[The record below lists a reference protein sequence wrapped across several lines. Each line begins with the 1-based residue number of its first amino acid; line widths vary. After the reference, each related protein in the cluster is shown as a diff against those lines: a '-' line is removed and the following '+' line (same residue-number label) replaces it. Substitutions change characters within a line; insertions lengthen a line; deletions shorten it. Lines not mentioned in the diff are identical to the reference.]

1 MRFLRRPAAILLIAL
16 ARVVGTAFTTRMG
29 RIPLEDNYTDV
40 IGKAQRGLG
49 VTDLQ
54 LAHRADVPLPVLAA
68 LKGGEFDE
76 VVARRVVPHLRL
88 HRDSLVQLARKE
100 WYPAHPQF
108 PTGFAASNTAMEE
121 GAVNSY
127 IIWDE
132 RTRQAA
138 VFDTGMTAMPI
149 LDVVQS
155 ERLQVRYI
163 FLTHTHEDHVADLP
177 RLAKETGAEVW
188 SSELEPV
195 DHPGAK
201 TFAENAFF
209 HVGPLSIRT
218 LLTNGHS
225 KGGTTYFITGLSYP
239 LAIVGDSLFSCS
251 MGGAPQEL
259 FALALDNN
267 RKKIFTLPADTALA
281 CGHGPMST
289 LAQERKNN
297 PFFAR

>member
-1 MRFLRRPAAILLIAL
+1 
-16 ARVVGTAFTTRMG
+16 MG

-49 VTDLQ
+49 VTDQQ
-54 LAHRADVPLPVLAA
+54 LAHRADVPIDAIVA
-68 LKGGEFDE
+68 LKSGQFDE

-88 HRDSLVQLARKE
+88 GRDALVQLANKS
-100 WYPAHPQF
+100 WYPKHPQF
-108 PTGFAASNTAMEE
+108 PMGFAAFNTPMEE

-132 RTRQAA
+132 RTKNAA
-138 VFDTGMTAMPI
+138 VFDTGMTAMPL
-149 LDVVQS
+149 LDVIQS
-155 ERLQVRYI
+155 ERLRVQYI

-177 RLAKETGAEVW
+177 RLVSETKAGVW

-195 DHPGAK
+195 DFPGAK

-209 HVGPLSIRT
+209 HIGPISIRT

-225 KGGTTYFITGLSYP
+225 SGGTTYYVTGLSYP
-239 LAIVGDSLFSCS
+239 LAVVGDSLFSCS
-251 MGGAPQEL
+251 MGGAPQAV
-259 FALALDNN
+259 FAQALENN

-281 CGHGPMST
+281 CGHGPMT
-289 LAQERKNN
+289 TVAQERKNN
-297 PFFAR
+297 PFFAH